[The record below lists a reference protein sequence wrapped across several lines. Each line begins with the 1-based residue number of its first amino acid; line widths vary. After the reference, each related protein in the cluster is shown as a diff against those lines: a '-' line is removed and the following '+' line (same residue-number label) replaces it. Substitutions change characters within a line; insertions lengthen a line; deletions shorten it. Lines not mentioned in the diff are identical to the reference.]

1 MQSEGLRILFLGE
14 RWFGSCARACHES
27 LRRLGNEVIDI
38 DSQSFFPLWRK
49 LWLKGIKRLLHKQI
63 VREYNN
69 QVISLAQAFEPDL
82 LFAFK
87 APCLTAPTLRTLRKR
102 GIPSYNYYPD
112 VSGFVHGDVLAEALP
127 EYDCIFATKPFLK
140 RDLRAALKI
149 SRCIVVRHG
158 YSPEIHRPWPLT
170 AWDRVTYG
178 AEVSFIGTWSP
189 KKERLIADVAHK
201 IPAITIKVWGNQ
213 WEKSHGLQNIVMGRA
228 IEGVAYAKAI
238 QATQVNLAILSEK
251 RKGASSGD
259 LTTTRTYEIPACG
272 GFMLHERTPEV
283 LKLFEEGREIACF
296 GDVDELIQKVRYY
309 LKHNAERK
317 EMARAGY
324 ERCVPAYS
332 YDERMKECIEWHYRL
347 TRP

>member
-1 MQSEGLRILFLGE
+1 MPDEQLRILFLGE
-14 RWFGSCARACHES
+14 RWLGSCARACHES
-27 LRRLGNEVIDI
+27 LRRLGHEVIDI
-38 DSQSFFPLWRK
+38 DSQTFFPPWRR
-49 LWLKGIKRLLHKQI
+49 LSLKGIKRLLHKQI

-69 QVISLAQAFEPDL
+69 QVLSLAEGFEPDL

-87 APCLTAPTLRTLRKR
+87 APYLTAPTLRTLRKR

-112 VSGFVHGDVLAEALP
+112 VSGFVHGQVLAEALS
-127 EYDCIFATKPFLK
+127 EYDCIFATKPFLE

-149 SRCIVVRHG
+149 PRCIFVRHG

-170 AWDRVTYG
+170 AWDRATYG
-178 AEVSFIGTWSP
+178 AEASFIGTWSA
-189 KKERLIADVAHK
+189 KKERLIAAIAHK
-201 IPAITIKVWGNQ
+201 LPDITIRVWGNQ
-213 WEKSHGLQNIVMGRA
+213 WEKCNRLQGIVMGRA
-228 IEGVAYAKAI
+228 IEGLAYAKAI
-238 QATQVNLAILSEK
+238 QASQVNLAILSEK
-251 RKGASSGD
+251 RRGASSGD

-296 GDVDELIQKVRYY
+296 GDVDELVQKARYY
-309 LKHNAERK
+309 LEHDAERK
-317 EMARAGY
+317 AIASAGY

-347 TRP
+347 TQP